1 MSPSPRGGLGVSLL
15 RLAGTL
21 VAILQTRLELLVTE
35 LEEEKLR
42 LGGVLLYAVAAFFFV
57 GFGVVLL
64 AAFFTVLF
72 WESHR
77 ELVLG
82 VCSAVFL
89 TIGIIAA
96 AAMLRNAR
104 AGSRLFA
111 ASLSELARDRHA
123 LANNDEPPAN

>member
-1 MSPSPRGGLGVSLL
+1 MSASPGGGLAVSLL

-21 VAILQTRLELLVTE
+21 VAILQTRLELLATE
-35 LEEEKLR
+35 FEEEKLR
-42 LGGVLLYAVAAFFFV
+42 LGGVLLYGAAAFFFV

-64 AAFFTVLF
+64 AAFLTVLF

-82 VCSAVFL
+82 IGSAVFL

-96 AAMLRNAR
+96 VAMLRQAR
-104 AGSRLFA
+104 AGSKLFS
-111 ASLSELARDRHA
+111 ASLSELTRDRHA
-123 LANNDEPPAN
+123 LGNNNEPSAN